1 MTRKKQGTIIGM
13 KTQAHKKIAVV
24 TGVSSG
30 IGFAAAKLFIRN
42 GYTVYGLSRT
52 GVNDAEKINFIPCDL
67 ADDAQVAAA
76 LEKIAAAEGKIDV
89 LVNNAGMGIAG
100 PAEDVKLTDAR
111 YIFEVNFFGAVKT
124 LKAAAAVMRAGGGGS
139 VVNVS
144 SAAGV
149 FPIPFQS
156 FYSATKAALSIWSEA
171 VNLELRPFNIRVS
184 AVLPGD
190 VKTNFTAVR
199 RKADGMPAHYAKQG
213 G

>member
-1 MTRKKQGTIIGM
+1 M